1 MIKKKA
7 IGYILL
13 VFLALIQLSCF
24 SEQPT
29 LNNQDKKVVDSLYN
43 AERKIQLKLLD
54 SVCTATFDQRVVSAV
69 DSIMMKRLEEI
80 RRLQGE
86 GQ

>member
-1 MIKKKA
+1 MIKKKV

-13 VFLALIQLSCF
+13 VFLALMQLSCF
-24 SEQPT
+24 SDQPT
-29 LNNQDKKVVDSLYN
+29 LNSQDRKVVDSLYN

-54 SVCTATFDQRVVSAV
+54 SICTATFDKRVASAV

-80 RRLQGE
+80 RRLQEE